1 MRNRRNDTPRV
12 KTPRTGGKKRAPAD
26 SAGAAAA
33 RGRADQTDDPV
44 RSCILT
50 RDRDSRGQLVRL
62 ALAPDGQV
70 LPDVRAKAPGRGA
83 WIGVN
88 RTGLEAAYTKG
99 RLRGALAR
107 AFKTAE
113 FELSPDLPALVE
125 AALERN
131 ALDRLGLEA
140 RSGMLLSGTD
150 KIETAARSG
159 QLHALY
165 HAADAG
171 EDGMR
176 KLAQAWRVG
185 TDREGSDLK
194 GLALPVARPILS
206 LALGRENVVH
216 IALTDRAAAKRVS
229 EALDRWLHFI
239 GPEHLTGARRQTSPE
254 TLSAPCETA
263 SQGAS
268 AHGPDLST
276 DSVGDGIE
284 DGASPA
290 ATVHEDFE

>member
-1 MRNRRNDTPRV
+1 MN
-12 KTPRTGGKKRAPAD
+12 
-26 SAGAAAA
+26 
-33 RGRADQTDDPV
+33 DPV

-50 RDRDSRGQLVRL
+50 RDRAAPGHLVRL
-62 ALAPDGQV
+62 ALAPDGGIF
-70 LPDVRAKAPGRGA
+70 PDVRAKAPGRGA

-88 RTGLEAAYTKG
+88 RAELTAAYARG

-107 AFKTAE
+107 AFKTGE
-113 FELSPDLPALVE
+113 FALSDELPAMIE

-140 RSGMLLSGTD
+140 RSGMLLTGTD

-171 EDGMR
+171 DDGMR

-185 TDREGSDLK
+185 SDREGSDLR

-239 GPEHLTGARRQTSPE
+239 GPEPHRPGEIPGARRQTTPE

-268 AHGPDLST
+268 APGFVPAMD
-276 DSVGDGIE
+276 E
-284 DGASPA
+284 DDASPA
-290 ATVHEDFE
+290 ATTHEEFE